1 MGTFSSKPAISQ
13 RLILGAR
20 PPPPPSGTFA
30 DKVGFYMGFVSC
42 WVYLNYF
49 KERESCRAQEVKN
62 DQGGCFFFG
71 NADQVT
77 PRPAITCMIGEHNR
91 VTFRDYDTTRPI
103 TAAYSRSQLVAQ

>member
-1 MGTFSSKPAISQ
+1 VQDPRPSPRQTHLLTKLGLIPA
-13 RLILGAR
+13 G
-20 PPPPPSGTFA
+20 
-30 DKVGFYMGFVSC
+30 MGFVSC

-62 DQGGCFFFG
+62 DRGGCFFFG